1 MTQPPEAPLKPPSWP
16 ITVGAEAIAA
26 AQFARCG
33 FDVLVQAG
41 SDKPWYDLVV
51 TKSGN
56 LLRVAVRA
64 SENGR
69 WGLTESYLR
78 HAADIIGRR
87 GDRKSAI
94 DLWLDHHGSRTVCCL
109 VQFEGI
115 AIQQLPRIYLAS
127 PAEVAQRMHDTAAR
141 VGQPTLFEQYE
152 WTSSRDGVTTVER
165 LPQNWLF
172 SHERIHELLDREAR
186 GTLPAPPVPQQLSPR
201 TIWTTS
207 SAA

>member
-1 MTQPPEAPLKPPSWP
+1 MTQSTDTPLKPPSWP

-64 SENGR
+64 SDNGR
-69 WGLTESYLR
+69 WCLTESYLR
-78 HAADIIGRR
+78 HAADMTGRR
-87 GDRKSAI
+87 NDRKGSI

-127 PAEVAQRMHDTAAR
+127 PFEIAQRMHETASR
-141 VGQPTLFEQYE
+141 VGQATLFEQYE
-152 WTSSRDGVTTVER
+152 WSSSRDGISNIER
-165 LPQNWLF
+165 LPSNWLF
-172 SHERIHELLDREAR
+172 SHERIHELLVRNDAK
-186 GTLPAPPVPQQLSPR
+186 GVISASHAGPPTS
-201 TIWTTS
+201 IWSTT
-207 SAA
+207 AA